1 MCEVQD
7 SIFQPSG
14 LRPFFARLAKSR
26 VDSGLALHSRLHER
40 ILLATGSRLASRTAV
55 LYTAGLV
62 DALIAQIIPVRLV
75 AGHHLGYH
83 VLFEHVTVSQGVR
96 GL

>member
-26 VDSGLALHSRLHER
+26 VDSGLALHSRLDER
-40 ILLATGSRLASRTAV
+40 ILLATGSCLASRTAV
-55 LYTAGLV
+55 FYTTDLV
-62 DALIAQIIPVRLV
+62 CALIAQIIPVHLV
-75 AGHHLGYH
+75 AGHHLGHH
-83 VLFEHVTVSQGVR
+83 VLVEHVAVSQGVR